1 MSQLVSKNIIKEY
14 NKTRNFF
21 WRSKMCYA
29 PFNSLRFSMSG
40 NIYSCCY
47 NRYQSMGRYP
57 EVTVRQAWNG
67 IKANELRN
75 ALENHDLSLGCHACF
90 TKFTN
95 KNYYS
100 VGARIYDG
108 YKVQKQGPSLMEFEI
123 SNVCNLECVMCN
135 GENSSLIRKNRE
147 KGEPYPI
154 FYDEAFVEQLKEF
167 IPFLREARFVGGEP
181 FLSNLYFNIWETI
194 ININPKTKISIL
206 TNGTI
211 LNEKILNLY
220 KNHNVH
226 ISFSID
232 SIIKETYEKIR
243 INAHYEEVMQ
253 NFHTIYQLSKR
264 LKKDI
269 SVNICPIKLNMWEI
283 PEMIQYYS
291 ELGVLV
297 YLHSVVY
304 PYTQTINALNK
315 DELKEYFSFIKSSI
329 FNENNMIYKLNSKI
343 YNDFVTRIEKIL
355 QEKKT
360 RLNVNNF
367 NDLLF
372 KLKQTN
378 KYDTRL
384 VNKFEELMN
393 EIQNDLNDDA
403 LFNKF
408 IQSLIEIDINYIID
422 EITYS
427 SKEKL
432 KERAYFIISN
442 MQYE

>member
-1 MSQLVSKNIIKEY
+1 MSQIVPKYIIKEY
-14 NKTRNFF
+14 NKTRHFF
-21 WRSKMCYA
+21 RRNKLCHA
-29 PFNSLRFSMSG
+29 PHNSLRFSLSG

-47 NRYQSMGRYP
+47 NRYHSLGKYP
-57 EVTVRQAWNG
+57 EVSIRQAWDG
-67 IKANELRN
+67 MKVNELRN
-75 ALENHDLSLGCHACF
+75 KIAKNDLLLGCHACN
-90 TKFTN
+90 TKLMN
-95 KNYYS
+95 KNFYS
-100 VGARIYDG
+100 VGARIYDD
-108 YKVQKQGPSLMEFEI
+108 YKVSKRGPTLMEFEI
-123 SNVCNLECVMCN
+123 SNICNLECIMCN

-154 FYDEAFVEQLKEF
+154 MYDEVFIDQLKEF
-167 IPFLREARFVGGEP
+167 IPYLHEARFVGGEP
-181 FLSNLYFNIWETI
+181 FLSSLYFKIWEKI
-194 ININPKTKISIL
+194 IHLNPKTKINIL

-211 LNEKILNLY
+211 LNEQILNLY
-220 KNHNVH
+220 KNNNVH

-232 SIIKETYEKIR
+232 SINKVTYEKIR
-243 INAHYEEVMQ
+243 INARYEDVMQ
-253 NFHTIYQLSKR
+253 NFQTIYQLSKK
-264 LKKDI
+264 LKKEI
-269 SVNICPIKLNMWEI
+269 SVNICPIRLNMWEI
-283 PEMIQYYS
+283 PKMIQYYS

-297 YLHSVVY
+297 YLHTVVY

-315 DELKEYFSFIKSSI
+315 DELKEYYSFIKSSI
-329 FNENNMIYKLNSKI
+329 FNENNLIYKLNSKI
-343 YNDFVTRIEKIL
+343 YNDFVTRIEKLI
-355 QEKKT
+355 QEKT
-360 RLNVNNF
+360 RQKVNNF

-408 IQSLIEIDINYIID
+408 IQSLIETDINYIID

-432 KERAYFIISN
+432 KERAYTIIST

>member
-1 MSQLVSKNIIKEY
+1 
-14 NKTRNFF
+14 
-21 WRSKMCYA
+21 MCYA
-29 PFNSLRFSMSG
+29 PFNSLRFSLSG

-47 NRYQSMGRYP
+47 NRYQSLGRYP
-57 EVTVRQAWNG
+57 EVTVRQAWND

-75 ALENHDLSLGCHACF
+75 ALESYDLSLGCHACF

-154 FYDEAFVEQLKEF
+154 LYDEAFIDQLKEF
-167 IPFLREARFVGGEP
+167 IPYLREARFVGGEP

-211 LNEKILNLY
+211 LHEKILNLY

-253 NFHTIYQLSKR
+253 NFQTIYQLSKI

-283 PEMIQYYS
+283 PEMIDYYS
-291 ELGVLV
+291 NLGVCV
-297 YLHSVVY
+297 FLHTVVY
-304 PYTQTINALNK
+304 PASLSLSMLSNKELSEYVDYLNIAMSKFRYKINFQAFKDFIILIKGWQKNAALNDNIIDSSIYDLK
-315 DELKEYFSFIKSSI
+315 QKLKEKVIDI
-329 FNENNMIYKLNSKI
+329 LGSK
-343 YNDFVTRIEKIL
+343 TW
-355 QEKKT
+355 
-360 RLNVNNF
+360 
-367 NDLLF
+367 NDLLTIIESIDNTDLQRKAF
-372 KLKQTN
+372 IGLLSLDVGYIKAELENNSFEQIKN
-378 KYDTRL
+378 RL
-384 VNKFEELMN
+384 
-393 EIQNDLNDDA
+393 LN
-403 LFNKF
+403 
-408 IQSLIEIDINYIID
+408 I
-422 EITYS
+422 
-427 SKEKL
+427 
-432 KERAYFIISN
+432 
-442 MQYE
+442 